1 MFWIWHC
8 PLVTQYKYPT
18 ATWGNMLLQWQVR
31 IWSWGYKIK
40 KLSVYSPPKACAPQ
54 LQVHIFLVL
63 TSKQMKRS
71 LDLVAFRNWC
81 LAKLI
86 VEQVNS
92 RNSTFISSSNVSSRK
107 AYLVL
112 IHSSKHTRP
121 YKRIGAFPQSILWF
135 SYYFHHH
142 NNNLNINFC
151 IVIPLE
157 YRISHIE
164 EFS

>member
-112 IHSSKHTRP
+112 SHRSNILDLTKGLVLFHSLYCDLAIIFTTT
-121 YKRIGAFPQSILWF
+121 IITW
-135 SYYFHHH
+135 
-142 NNNLNINFC
+142 I
-151 IVIPLE
+151 
-157 YRISHIE
+157 
-164 EFS
+164 